1 MRDLRAIGVI
11 LGPVAFVATLA
22 SPTGLD
28 PEAHRLAAVIAWVVI
43 YWVTEAIPLAATA
56 LLGPALAVL
65 LGVAGVKE
73 TFASFGH
80 PILFVFLGS
89 FLIAGA
95 MASHG
100 LDRRIALFVLSR
112 PGVGEHPVRILVAFG
127 TVAAFLSMWM
137 SNTATAAMMLPI
149 ALGVLRTVRPERH
162 SEEGSRAFGTALLL
176 AIAYSCSLGGI
187 ATPVG
192 TPPNL
197 ISVGLI
203 DRITGRSIG
212 FLEWMTFG
220 VPLSAAC
227 LAVLF
232 VSLVLIFRV
241 RRFRTTGAAAEID
254 RERRSLGRWSRGE
267 FVALGAFLAVVILWI
282 APGLTSLLLGADSP
296 LAEALE
302 ANLPEG
308 VAALLAAIPLFAIPI
323 GHGRRALRWQ
333 DAMKIDWGTIL
344 LFGGGLAL
352 GGLAHDT
359 GLAAALGGGALDAAR
374 GMPAWGWV
382 PLAAL
387 VGSLLT
393 EFLSNTATANLL
405 VPLFLG
411 FGGAAAGDGLLPAL
425 AVTIGCSA
433 AFCFPVGTPP
443 NAIVFGSGHI
453 RLADMIRVGIF
464 LDLACVFVTWGV
476 LAAAFQG

>member
-1 MRDLRAIGVI
+1 MRSPRAIGLV
-11 LGPVAFVATLA
+11 LGPVAFAATLA

-28 PEAHRLAAVIAWVVI
+28 PESHRLAAVLAWVVV

-65 LGVAGVKE
+65 LGVAGAKE

-89 FLIAGA
+89 FLIARA
-95 MASHG
+95 MAAHG

-127 TVAAFLSMWM
+127 SVAAFLSMWM

-149 ALGVLRTVRPERH
+149 AVGVLGTVRPAGDAGED
-162 SEEGSRAFGTALLL
+162 GKAFGTALLL
-176 AIAYSCSLGGI
+176 AIAYSCSMGGI

-197 ISVGLI
+197 IAIGLI
-203 DRITGRSIG
+203 ERMAGRHIG

-220 VPLSAAC
+220 VPLSFGC
-227 LAVLF
+227 LAALF
-232 VSLVLIFRV
+232 IALILLFRV
-241 RRFRTTGAAAEID
+241 RRFRTTGATDEIL
-254 RERRSLGRWSRGE
+254 RERRTLGRWSRGE
-267 FVALGAFLAVVILWI
+267 FAALGAFLTVVTLWI
-282 APGLTSLLLGADSP
+282 APGLASLLLGSDAP
-296 LAEALE
+296 LARHLD

-308 VAALLAAIPLFAIPI
+308 VAAILAAIPLFAIPV
-323 GHGRRALRWQ
+323 GDGKQALAWR

-344 LFGGGLAL
+344 LFGGGLSL

-359 GLAAALGGGALDAAR
+359 GLAAALGGAALDAAR
-374 GMPAWGWV
+374 GMPAWGWI

-387 VGSLLT
+387 VGSVLT

-405 VPLFLG
+405 IPLFLG
-411 FGGAAAGDGLLPAL
+411 FGGAAAGDGILPAL

-443 NAIVFGSGHI
+443 NAIVFGSGRI
-453 RLADMIRVGIF
+453 RLPDMIRVGIL

-476 LAAAFQG
+476 LAALAAG